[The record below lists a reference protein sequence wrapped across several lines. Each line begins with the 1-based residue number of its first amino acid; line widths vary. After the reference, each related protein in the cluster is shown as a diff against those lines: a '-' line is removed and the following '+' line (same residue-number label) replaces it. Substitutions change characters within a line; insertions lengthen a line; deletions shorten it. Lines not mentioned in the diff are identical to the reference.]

1 MKLISKKT
9 LVAPALAGLMGLGMA
24 LPAQAFVVSSG
35 VEDST
40 FVTSSFD
47 TGNSM
52 FELAAGDYTMSLL
65 VNDFFDDGGA
75 SGFIITNTSAPE
87 VWKVTLTE
95 SGLDQLTF
103 TTVGGWFAW
112 NVAGVVGTLTSYTAA
127 IDEVAPV
134 PLPPS
139 LLMLGTAAAA
149 MFSIRRRAGKTE
161 TTG

>member
-1 MKLISKKT
+1 MNLISKALT
-9 LVAPALAGLMGLGMA
+9 APALAGLLGLGTV

-35 VEDST
+35 VEEDT
-40 FVTSSFD
+40 YVNSSFD
-47 TGNSM
+47 VGEEM
-52 FELAAGDYTMSLL
+52 FELTAGSYTMSLL

-103 TTVGGWFAW
+103 TTAGGWFAW
-112 NVAGVVGTLTSYTAA
+112 SVAGVVGTLSSYTAA
-127 IDEVAPV
+127 VEAAPI

-139 LLMLGTAAAA
+139 VLMLGTAAAA
-149 MFSIRRRAGKTE
+149 MFSIRRRSKSE
-161 TTG
+161 VTG